1 MSLTL
6 STKTTPFPYAAIA
19 IATYTQKAD
28 LNYDESVAGV
38 TLDLGG
44 VQYTTEDEV
53 VHALAKAGALDADS
67 PKAATYSAVARAL
80 PTVTGVS
87 DILSTLDS
95 INNHLAYHTFLVT
108 NVITAVDWLLWGAI
122 RASIRTLGLLKNGQ
136 HVHALRWFTHLESLE
151 TTQAALAS
159 VTAAKAN
166 KARNTK
172 TAASFALGLQNAKQ
186 GEVVTRFPP
195 EPSGYLHIGHAKAAL
210 LNQYF
215 AKMYNGKL
223 IIRFDDTNPTKEK
236 TEFEETILEDLSLL
250 NIQGDSI
257 THTSDYF
264 DTIYDLAI
272 RLIKAGK
279 AYTDDTEQALMREER
294 GKGVASAH
302 RDDSVEDNLKHFS
315 EMKAGTPEGVR
326 WCLRA
331 KISVDDQNKALRDP
345 VIYRCNLIPHHRT
358 GDRWKIYPTYDFACP
373 IVDSIE
379 GVTHALRT
387 NEYRERNVQYYW
399 MIDALAL
406 RPVHIWDFSRLNFI
420 YTLLSKRKLH
430 WFVDNKLVKG
440 WDDPRFPTIRGI
452 RRRGMTVEA
461 LSQFM
466 LAQGPSQ
473 AIVSLEWDS
482 IWAINKKVIDPIAP
496 RLWAIVTDN
505 IVPVIVNGAPESAEV
520 KQLPLH
526 KKDPTVGQ
534 KNVVY
539 TKTILMEQEDA
550 ASFEDNEEITLMD
563 WGNALVQ
570 SKTIGPHGEITSLT
584 MNLHLEGDFRQTKKK
599 ITWLAQPTD
608 GHRLIDITLLDY
620 DYLITKKKLEEDDD
634 VKDFVTPISE
644 FREAAFTDTNAAA
657 LKKGDIIQFER
668 KGYYIFDGAED
679 GKLEFIKIP
688 DGRAA
693 NLASKAAGKDA
704 AGRGVLAATS
714 KPALSGVGSQPSSRM
729 YEVAKVCGEQPLTP
743 VSSTMYEVK
752 SVYE

>member
-1 MSLTL
+1 MSLIL
-6 STKTTPFPYAAIA
+6 STKTTPLPYGAIA

-28 LNYDESVAGV
+28 LNYDESA
-38 TLDLGG
+38 TRL
-44 VQYTTEDEV
+44 Y
-53 VHALAKAGALDADS
+53 ALAKAGGLDADS
-67 PKAATYSAVARAL
+67 PKAATYAAL
-80 PTVTGVS
+80 AKTLSTVTGVP
-87 DILSTLDS
+87 DILSVLDS
-95 INNHLAYHTFLVT
+95 IDNHLAYRTFLVA
-108 NVITAVDWLLWGAI
+108 NDIAAVDWLLWGAI

-136 HVHALRWFTHLESLE
+136 HVHALRWFSHLESLE
-151 TTQAALAS
+151 TTQTALAS

-186 GEVVTRFPP
+186 GQVVTRFPP
-195 EPSGYLHIGHAKAAL
+195 EPSGYLHIGHAKAAM

-236 TEFEETILEDLSLL
+236 TEFEETILEDLRLL
-250 NIQGDSI
+250 NIEGDSI

-264 DTIYDLAI
+264 HTIYDHAI
-272 RLIKAGK
+272 QLIKAGK
-279 AYTDDTEQALMREER
+279 AYTDDTEQAQMREER
-294 GKGVASAH
+294 GKGIASAH
-302 RDDSVEDNLKHFS
+302 RDDSVEENLKHFA

-358 GDRWKIYPTYDFACP
+358 GDLWKIYPTYDFACP
-373 IVDSIE
+373 IVDSTE

-387 NEYRERNVQYYW
+387 NEYRERNAQYYW
-399 MIDALAL
+399 MINALGL
-406 RPVHIWDFSRLNFI
+406 RPVHIWDYSRLNFI

-505 IVPVIVNGAPESAEV
+505 IRSVPVVVNGAPESPEV
-520 KQLPLH
+520 AQLPLH

-563 WGNALVQ
+563 WGNALVR
-570 SKTIGPHGEITSLT
+570 SKTTGPHGEITSLILG
-584 MNLHLEGDFRQTKKK
+584 LHLEGDFRQTKKK

-608 GHRLIDITLLDY
+608 DHRLIDITLLDY
-620 DYLITKKKLEEDDD
+620 DYLITKKKLEEEDD
-634 VKDFVTPISE
+634 VKDFVTPVSE
-644 FREAAFTDTNAAA
+644 FREAAFTDANAAA
-657 LKKGDIIQFER
+657 LKKGVIIQFER
-668 KGYYIFDGAED
+668 KGYYIFDGAAED

-693 NLASKAAGKDA
+693 NLASKAAGKST
-704 AGRGVLAATS
+704 AGPGVLATTP
-714 KPALSGVGSQPSSRM
+714 KLVLSDADPRPVSRM
-729 YEVAKVCGEQPLTP
+729 YEVAKVCGEQPITP
-743 VSSTMYEVK
+743 ISSTMYQVR